1 MKRKIKKFNCSPKLD
16 KPVIIPTRND
26 ILPILE
32 EVRNNIVNCC
42 VPIDEFVQELGVFI
56 GKRFNITVKHVCSPE
71 VDEQDVGFSSFYDGG
86 LDENNEVPI
95 EIYIVTNPANEVMI
109 MDTETFDRMIRTIS
123 DNLAHEMIHMY
134 QYRTRDFWE
143 PGPIYVPDD
152 CSEEEENL
160 IYLSDPDEI
169 GAYAHNIACELLE
182 HGDVDVVK
190 EKLKEVKKIT
200 IKESVNL
207 WAYVQTFQEY
217 PDHPVMRK
225 LLKKVYQNISK

>member
-16 KPVIIPTRND
+16 KPVVIPTRND

-32 EVRNNIVNCC
+32 EIRNDIVNCC
-42 VPIDEFVQELGVFI
+42 IPIEDFVQELGVFI

-71 VDEQDVGFSSFYDGG
+71 VDENDVGFSSFYDGG

-95 EIYIVTNPANEVMI
+95 EIYIVTNPVNEVMI
-109 MDTETFDRMIRTIS
+109 MDTETFDRTIRNIS

-143 PGPIYVPDD
+143 PGPVYVPDD
-152 CSEEEENL
+152 CTEEEENL

-182 HGDVDVVK
+182 NGDVDCVK
-190 EKLKEVKKIT
+190 EKLKEVNKIT
-200 IKESVNL
+200 IDDSVNL

-217 PDHPVMRK
+217 PNHPVMRK
-225 LLKKVYQNISK
+225 LLKKVYKNLSK

>member
-1 MKRKIKKFNCSPKLD
+1 MKRKIKKFNCAPKLD
-16 KPVIIPTRND
+16 KTVVIPTRND

-32 EVRNNIVNCC
+32 EIRDDVVNCFI
-42 VPIDEFVQELGVFI
+42 PMEEFVQNLGVFI
-56 GKRFNITVKHVCSPE
+56 GKRFNIIVKHVASPQ
-71 VDEQDVGFSSFYDGG
+71 VDSNDVGFSSFYDGG

-95 EIYIVTNPANEVMI
+95 EIYIVTNPADDMMI

-143 PGPIYVPDD
+143 PGPVYVPDD
-152 CSEEEENL
+152 CTEEEENL

-182 HGDVDVVK
+182 SGDVDCVK
-190 EKLKEVKKIT
+190 EKLKEVNKIT
-200 IKESVNL
+200 IDDSVNL

-217 PDHPVMRK
+217 PNHPVMRK
-225 LLKKVYQNISK
+225 LLKKVYKNLSK

>member
-16 KPVIIPTRND
+16 KTVVIPTRND

-32 EVRNNIVNCC
+32 EIREDVVNRFI
-42 VPIDEFVQELGVFI
+42 PIEEFVQDLGVFI
-56 GKRFNITVKHVCSPE
+56 GKRFNITVKHVASPQ
-71 VDEQDVGFSSFYDGG
+71 VDSNDVGFSSFYDGG

-95 EIYIVTNPANEVMI
+95 EIYIVTNPADDMMI
-109 MDTETFDRMIRTIS
+109 MDTETFNRMIRTIS

-143 PGPIYVPDD
+143 PSLMMIPDD
-152 CSEEEENL
+152 CTEEEENL
-160 IYLSDPDEI
+160 LYLSDPDEI

-182 HGDVDVVK
+182 NGDVDCVK
-190 EKLKEVKKIT
+190 EKLKEVNKIT
-200 IKESVNL
+200 IDDSVNL

-217 PDHPVMRK
+217 PNHPVMRK
-225 LLKKVYQNISK
+225 LLKKVYKNLSK